1 MNIIRKTIAAA
12 SGVVL
17 SLGFALPV
25 AALNV
30 DGSVNSATEGTVN
43 VGGTG
48 ASGTAQANVGV
59 DVGIGTESSGTTS
72 GSGGSAQ
79 GSGSADADA
88 TMEANAGV
96 SIQPLIITRAHV
108 DGGAVTATVSSPS
121 AVKTQA
127 DLSGYIAAE
136 MKADKNISSVES
148 ASGEVAVTYKQPAK
162 LFGFIPVTIA
172 ATATV
177 DASGNVEV
185 SYPWYAFLMVT
196 NESDLEARIQDSV
209 DATLG
214 ANAQLGAGAALNASA
229 GKDGIVSANASA
241 TSTAQANA
249 NADANATAEATA
261 QLSAETQAKVV
272 AAVKAAMQAELNADL
287 NASVGGTVSVQ

>member
-43 VGGTG
+43 VGGAG
-48 ASGTAQANVGV
+48 ANGTAQANIGVGV
-59 DVGIGTESSGTTS
+59 DVGADADSSGTTS
-72 GSGGSAQ
+72 GSGTA
-79 GSGSADADA
+79 GSGSADASA
-88 TMEANAGV
+88 TIEANAGV
-96 SIQPLIITRAHV
+96 SIQPLIITRAHI
-108 DGGAVTATVSSPS
+108 DSGAVAATVSSPS
-121 AVKTQA
+121 GVKTQA

-136 MKADKNISSVES
+136 MKADKNISSVEA
-148 ASGEVAVTYKQPAK
+148 ASGEVVVTYKQPAK

-196 NESDLEARIQDSV
+196 NKSDLEARIQDSV
-209 DATLG
+209 SAELG
-214 ANAQLGAGAALNASA
+214 ANAAQSASV
-229 GKDGIVSANASA
+229 GQDGIVSGNASA
-241 TSTAQANA
+241 TGTAQANA
-249 NADANATAEATA
+249 NANANATAEATA
-261 QLSAETQAKVV
+261 QLTAEAQAKVV

>member
-108 DGGAVTATVSSPS
+108 DSGAVEATVSSPS
-121 AVKTQA
+121 GVETQA

-209 DATLG
+209 AAELG
-214 ANAQLGAGAALNASA
+214 GNAAQSASV
-229 GKDGIVSANASA
+229 GKDGIVSGNASA
-241 TSTAQANA
+241 TGTVQANA
-249 NADANATAEATA
+249 NANAEAQVQAAT

>member
-108 DGGAVTATVSSPS
+108 DSGAVEATVSSPS
-121 AVKTQA
+121 GVETQA

-136 MKADKNISSVES
+136 MKADKNISSVEA
-148 ASGEVAVTYKQPAK
+148 ASGEVAVTYEQRAK

-196 NESDLEARIQDSV
+196 NKSDLEARIQDSV
-209 DATLG
+209 SAELG
-214 ANAQLGAGAALNASA
+214 ANAAQSASV
-229 GKDGIVSANASA
+229 GQDGIVSGNASA
-241 TSTAQANA
+241 TGTVQANA
-249 NADANATAEATA
+249 NANASAQAQAAT

-272 AAVKAAMQAELNADL
+272 AAVKSAMQAELNADL

>member
-43 VGGTG
+43 VGGAG
-48 ASGTAQANVGV
+48 ANGTAQANIGVGV
-59 DVGIGTESSGTTS
+59 DVGADADSSGTTS
-72 GSGGSAQ
+72 GSGTA
-79 GSGSADADA
+79 GSGSADASA
-88 TMEANAGV
+88 TIEANAGV
-96 SIQPLIITRAHV
+96 SIQPLIITRAHI
-108 DGGAVTATVSSPS
+108 DSGAVAATVSSPS
-121 AVKTQA
+121 GVKTQA

-136 MKADKNISSVES
+136 MKADKNISSVEA
-148 ASGEVAVTYKQPAK
+148 ASGEVVVTYKQPAK

-196 NESDLEARIQDSV
+196 NESDLEARIQSRV
-209 DATLG
+209 
-214 ANAQLGAGAALNASA
+214 SA
-229 GKDGIVSANASA
+229 DVNLDVSANAE
-241 TSTAQANA
+241 A

-261 QLSAETQAKVV
+261 QLTAEAQAKVV
-272 AAVKAAMQAELNADL
+272 AAVKAAMQAELNAEL
-287 NASVGGTVSVQ
+287 NASANGTVSAQ

>member
-108 DGGAVTATVSSPS
+108 DSGAVEATVSSPS
-121 AVKTQA
+121 GVETQA

-136 MKADKNISSVES
+136 MKADKNISSVEA

-196 NESDLEARIQDSV
+196 NKSDLEARIQDSV
-209 DATLG
+209 SAELG
-214 ANAQLGAGAALNASA
+214 ANAAQSASV
-229 GKDGIVSANASA
+229 GQDGIVSGNASA
-241 TSTAQANA
+241 TGTVQANA
-249 NADANATAEATA
+249 NANASAQAQAAT